1 MANYLVNGHI
11 ESKWTA
17 ETEEWSEP
25 TFVKGSKLGIS
36 GLSSALNYGNHA
48 RPRYLSVY
56 MPLKIANRFREF
68 DVPQG
73 CKHTRA

>member
-1 MANYLVNGHI
+1 MVNCLVNGRI
-11 ESKWTA
+11 ESNWTA

-25 TFVKGSKLGIS
+25 TFVKSSKLEIS

-48 RPRYLSVY
+48 KPRCLIVD
-56 MPLKIANRFREF
+56 MPLKIANGFREF
-68 DVPQG
+68 DVSQG